1 MGKDILSKAQLE
13 ANLTEL
19 DSVLQKSQI
28 VQGGNS
34 SRQSWAG
41 SEFEKV
47 SPPNNTPNGTDY
59 VPPKTI
65 AHKAISEMSDAE
77 IEHYM
82 EMRKAGVANPIA
94 AEQEILS
101 TVADVAKAQ
110 CPVCEGTQISKSNF
124 NEPCEHCNGFGY
136 VWLCKS
142 EQAQEQIE
150 EIEKKWNVDKI
161 GKGGGPQAKNKGG
174 GRGAADTTPPSGR
187 PYRKEA
193 LDDTGEDVAGE
204 DTDIEN
210 PGVSK
215 SVRDTMREM
224 SYMDTAL
231 NKATDDEDMELE
243 EEDEE
248 DEEDVEKCAKKA
260 LETEMIFRSF
270 QTLNRSQGT
279 LLQEVTSLRKS
290 VAILQGML
298 DQQFDVIHAL
308 AKSQSTI
315 GKSLL
320 SDISTNTGNADR
332 FRRVP
337 ARSPRA
343 VTNGGDV
350 KIIQKSW
357 ADAAPEGRTVGESS
371 SGNARYSKKQL
382 QAGVWDMIQKSLVD
396 RRVGLRLDAN
406 AALEEELL
414 ARIEKHLDTN
424 PSLLQ

>member
-290 VAILQGML
+290 VAILL
-298 DQQFDVIHAL
+298 LFFHCKFFRFVFKNKILFKLRECLFSSFRIICFIVFPNFNLFKKVAFFKFIFKPKFFYL
-308 AKSQSTI
+308 AIILNKSFIFKLT
-315 GKSLL
+315 
-320 SDISTNTGNADR
+320 
-332 FRRVP
+332 F
-337 ARSPRA
+337 
-343 VTNGGDV
+343 
-350 KIIQKSW
+350 
-357 ADAAPEGRTVGESS
+357 
-371 SGNARYSKKQL
+371 
-382 QAGVWDMIQKSLVD
+382 
-396 RRVGLRLDAN
+396 
-406 AALEEELL
+406 
-414 ARIEKHLDTN
+414 
-424 PSLLQ
+424 